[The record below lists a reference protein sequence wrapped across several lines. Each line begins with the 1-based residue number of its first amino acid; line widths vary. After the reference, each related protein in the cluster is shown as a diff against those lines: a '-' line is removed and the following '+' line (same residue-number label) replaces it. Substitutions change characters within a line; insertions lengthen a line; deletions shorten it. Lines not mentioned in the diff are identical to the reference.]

1 MSQSTIQAVIPA
13 QSPSCEKLHTHD
25 PHAWQ
30 LGKEVLDLLSDGAY
44 WLLLQDPEPCL
55 ASLYSL
61 TPGSGDCLAVGYEQL
76 SEFKPLQ
83 KAARQLLL
91 VLRGQLEHSGPL
103 WVLLST
109 QPCGDSSPPRACNE
123 EMPTAP
129 WLNSLNAEWLSL
141 ASARKEE
148 PSPGQEDLH
157 RLIEIEP
164 ISIELGKELIPLATA
179 RPNRLLNRLGHVR
192 RHLALELG
200 LPLAGVRVRD
210 NFSLRPRE
218 YRLLIREVPMTGGTL
233 RLDKALSVGPEA
245 KLELLAGPKVVEP
258 CYGMPGRWIEHWLE
272 SFAAKAGCY
281 VFDCV
286 SVVSI
291 HLTKLIRQC
300 SAELLSYPLA
310 LSLLEGP
317 EMGVLRVALER
328 RGVDDV
334 DIWMLW
340 QELLR
345 ERVSIRDRLTILQSL
360 LRQPTVTLAERIEVA
375 RRALALQI
383 CSQLEIGGLLRIA
396 RLTPD
401 QEALLEDSQPS
412 QLWPSLAALVP
423 AFNGR
428 PIFVCRPELRRR
440 LRDLGHVVLPE
451 AHFLSSSELVGAQQV
466 EDLSLRASQGLS

>member
-1 MSQSTIQAVIPA
+1 M
-13 QSPSCEKLHTHD
+13 
-25 PHAWQ
+25 
-30 LGKEVLDLLSDGAY
+30 
-44 WLLLQDPEPCL
+44 
-55 ASLYSL
+55 
-61 TPGSGDCLAVGYEQL
+61 
-76 SEFKPLQ
+76 
-83 KAARQLLL
+83 
-91 VLRGQLEHSGPL
+91 
-103 WVLLST
+103 
-109 QPCGDSSPPRACNE
+109 
-123 EMPTAP
+123 
-129 WLNSLNAEWLSL
+129 
-141 ASARKEE
+141 
-148 PSPGQEDLH
+148 
-157 RLIEIEP
+157 
-164 ISIELGKELIPLATA
+164 
-179 RPNRLLNRLGHVR
+179 
-192 RHLALELG
+192 
-200 LPLAGVRVRD
+200 
-210 NFSLRPRE
+210 
-218 YRLLIREVPMTGGTL
+218 
-233 RLDKALSVGPEA
+233 
-245 KLELLAGPKVVEP
+245 
-258 CYGMPGRWIEHWLE
+258 
-272 SFAAKAGCY
+272 
-281 VFDCV
+281 FDCV

-317 EMGVLRVALER
+317 EMGVLRAALER